1 MNAIQI
7 KALSDELRTQRR
19 LKYNEYHKR
28 YYHKRVKSKPFVS
41 VLDME
46 NPPAKRVYKR
56 ENKANDNDDE
66 TEDEFDGDTDDNQ
79 SIMSDITD
87 CSLINTTYD
96 KSSHLK
102 SLDSQLKETLFNK
115 GFNSQ
120 ESIANVFSTLR
131 NANPRYGLPVLEQRT
146 ERRLSDFYKD
156 TIENLQ

>member
-56 ENKANDNDDE
+56 ENTNADAESDCNMDDMDDNDDV
-66 TEDEFDGDTDDNQ
+66 D
-79 SIMSDITD
+79 SVVSDITD
-87 CSLINTTYD
+87 CSLIQTSYD
-96 KSSHLK
+96 KPRHLK
-102 SLDSQLKETLFNK
+102 QLDSQLKESLFSK
-115 GFNSQ
+115 GFTTQ
-120 ESIANVFSTLR
+120 ESIAGVFSTLR
-131 NANPRYGLPVLEQRT
+131 DINYKYALPVLEQRT
-146 ERRLSDFYKD
+146 ERRLENFYKD